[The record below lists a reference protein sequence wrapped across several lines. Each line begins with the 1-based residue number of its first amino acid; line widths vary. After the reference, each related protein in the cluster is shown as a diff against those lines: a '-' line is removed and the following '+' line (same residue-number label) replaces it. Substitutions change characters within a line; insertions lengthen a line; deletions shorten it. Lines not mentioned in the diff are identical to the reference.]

1 MLASSLVK
9 NLLERDRGEVVE
21 GWPSARENVRAAP
34 SVMRGLRREGT
45 KNLQISGPYSI
56 ETEAGGW

>member
-1 MLASSLVK
+1 M
-9 NLLERDRGEVVE
+9 E

-56 ETEAGGW
+56 ETERLEAGDPWYDVT

>member
-1 MLASSLVK
+1 M
-9 NLLERDRGEVVE
+9 E

-56 ETEAGGW
+56 ETERLEAGDPCMM